1 MAEAIA
7 AHREALRLN
16 PDFTNIPNNLAW
28 ALALTPDRPPRD
40 YDEAAALARRAIA
53 LEPKDGSRY
62 NTLALAEYR
71 RGRWDDAIA
80 AVERSIALSQ
90 GVDASNWF
98 FLAMAH
104 ARKGEKDKAITW
116 FDKAVA
122 WTRKNDPKNPEL
134 LRFWAEAA
142 GLLGRPGPGGPE
154 SGRAGPTSPGAGGR

>member
-1 MAEAIA
+1 MK
-7 AHREALRLN
+7 
-16 PDFTNIPNNLAW
+16 
-28 ALALTPDRPPRD
+28 PPPSPRS
-40 YDEAAALARRAIA
+40 IA

-104 ARKGEKDKAITW
+104 ARKGEKDKATTW

-122 WTRKNDPKNPEL
+122 WTKEKAPKDPEL

-142 GLLGRPGPGGPE
+142 KLLGRPGPAE
-154 SGRAGPTSPGAGGR
+154 EKR